1 MRPKDAALPPSR
13 DKTLAQALL
22 DALAGLDAPATALD
36 LSGLVGAGEKAVL
49 DALDHLKRSL
59 RRSRT
64 RLLVHPARCIGCGH
78 RFAKRDRLGKPGK
91 CPLCRSLRI
100 DPPRFSMQSS
110 PEVDDSA
117 PLRHY
122 DRVTVQGGIPMPVS
136 PLAGKPAPRSLLVN
150 VPRLV
155 ADYYAV
161 KPDPSDPGCR
171 VSFGTSGHRG
181 TSLDGSFNEDHI
193 LATTQAICDYRQG
206 QGIIGPLYLGMD
218 THALSEPAW
227 ITALEVLAA
236 NGVTT
241 RIQTGRG
248 YTPTPVISH
257 AILTFNRD
265 HTGVL
270 ADGIV
275 ITPSHNPPE
284 DGGFK
289 YNPPSGGPADTDIT
303 KSVQE
308 AANAY
313 LEKGLS
319 GVRRK
324 TLAAALAAEC
334 VSQYDYIAPYVADLA
349 NICDMA
355 AIRDS
360 GIRIGVD
367 PLGGSGVAYWEPMVA
382 RYGLN
387 LSLISDVVDPTF
399 SFMTVDKDG
408 KIRMDCSSPYAM
420 ARLIEHRD
428 AYDIAFGND
437 PDYDRHGI
445 VTRSAGLLN
454 PNNYLAVAIN
464 YLFTTRPRWRAD
476 AAVGKTV
483 VSSAMIDRVAAGLGR
498 RLCEVPVGFKWFVP
512 GLVDGSFGFGGEES
526 AGASYLRT
534 DGTVWTTDKDGII
547 MDLLAAEI
555 TAKTGKDP
563 AAHYAELT
571 ARYGEPIYERM
582 DAPASKPQKAAL
594 ARLSPEMVTATSL
607 AGEAITGRLTNAPG
621 NGAAIGG
628 LKVTTENGWF
638 AARPSGTEDVYK
650 IYAESFKGRDHLKAL
665 QAEAKEIVD
674 AAFAAAGV

>member
-1 MRPKDAALPPSR
+1 MRPKAPIMPPARES
-13 DKTLAQALL
+13 TLARALQA
-22 DALAGLDAPATALD
+22 ALAGLDEPATALT
-36 LSGLVGAGEKAVL
+36 LSGLVRAGEKAVL
-49 DALDHLKRSL
+49 DALKHLQRSLKRAG
-59 RRSRT
+59 T
-64 RLLVHPARCIGCGH
+64 PLVVTPAACLACGH
-78 RFAKRDRLGKPGK
+78 VFAKRDRLAKPGK
-91 CPLCRSLRI
+91 CPVCRATRLE
-100 DPPRFSMQSS
+100 PPRFSIQSS
-110 PEVDDSA
+110 PAVDQNVVFGHDA
-117 PLRHY
+117 RATP
-122 DRVTVQGGIPMPVS
+122 QGGTPMAVS

-155 ADYYAV
+155 AAYYSV
-161 KPDPSDPGCR
+161 KPDPTDPLCR
-171 VSFGTSGHRG
+171 VAFGTSGHRG
-181 TSLDGSFNEDHI
+181 TSFNGSFNEDHI
-193 LATTQAICDYRQG
+193 LATTQAICDHRAAQK
-206 QGIIGPLYLGMD
+206 ITGPLYLGMD

-236 NGVTT
+236 NGVAV
-241 RIQTGRG
+241 RVQAGRG

-257 AILTFNRD
+257 AILTFNR
-265 HTGVL
+265 HHQGVL

-303 KSVQE
+303 KAVQD
-308 AANAY
+308 AANIY
-313 LEKGLS
+313 LEKKLA
-319 GVRRK
+319 GVRRM
-324 TLAAALAAEC
+324 TLASALAAETTE
-334 VSQYDYIAPYVADLA
+334 QYDYIAPYVADLA

-355 AIRDS
+355 AIREA
-360 GIRIGVD
+360 GLRLGVD
-367 PLGGSGVAYWEPMVA
+367 PLGGSGVAYWEPMA
-382 RYGLN
+382 ERYGLN

-420 ARLIEHRD
+420 ARLIEHK
-428 AYDIAFGND
+428 ASYDIAFGND

-445 VTRSAGLLN
+445 VTKGAGLLN
-454 PNNYLAVAIN
+454 PNNYLAVAIS
-464 YLFTTRPRWRAD
+464 YLFATRTGWRAD

-512 GLVDGSFGFGGEES
+512 GLIDGSFGFGGEES
-526 AGASYLRT
+526 AGAAYLRF

-555 TAKTGKDP
+555 TAKTGQDP
-563 AAHYAELT
+563 AEHYAALAE
-571 ARYGEPIYERM
+571 RYGEPIYERM
-582 DAPASKPQKAAL
+582 DAPASKAQKAAL
-594 ARLSPEMVTATSL
+594 SKLSPELVAASSL
-607 AGEAITGRLTNAPG
+607 AGEAITAKLTSAPG

-628 LKVTTENGWF
+628 LKVVTENGWF